1 MYGLSAVFE
10 VAAVGANIDATG
22 KPAITGT
29 AEVGQTLTASKG
41 TIVDTNGTT
50 KADNGDSGYAY
61 TYQWVRVSGGAE
73 TTISGATG
81 TTYTPVA
88 DDVGEHDQGAGE
100 LQGRRG

>member
-61 TYQWVRVSGGAE
+61 TYQWVRVSSGTE